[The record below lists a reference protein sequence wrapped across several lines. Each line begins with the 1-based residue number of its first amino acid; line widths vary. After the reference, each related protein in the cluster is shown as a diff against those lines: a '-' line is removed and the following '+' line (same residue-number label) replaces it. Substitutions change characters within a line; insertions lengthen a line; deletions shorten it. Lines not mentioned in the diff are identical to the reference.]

1 MRRLDLLGGD
11 AADVWGGANKGVLFM
26 FSSLKTALAGSAAAA
41 LMLAGASPAFAQEA
55 QSAPT
60 ALQQQMADAKPVTDA
75 EIDTF
80 ISATMEVQTVVQQ
93 WQPKLKEAQGTEN
106 AATVQQ
112 EMQAELKAAVEEE
125 GMTAQRYNQIYVMA
139 SQDDALAARIREAV
153 ES

>member
-1 MRRLDLLGGD
+1 
-11 AADVWGGANKGVLFM
+11 M
-26 FSSLKTALAGSAAAA
+26 FSTLKTALAGSAAAA

-60 ALQQQMADAKPVTDA
+60 QLQQQMADAKPVTDA

-80 ISATMEVQTVVQQ
+80 ITATMEVQAIVQQ
-93 WQPKLKEAQGTEN
+93 WQPKLKEAQGTQT

-112 EMQAELKAAVEEE
+112 EMQAELKAAVEDE

-139 SQDDALAARIREAV
+139 SQDEALATRIQEAAQ
-153 ES
+153 S